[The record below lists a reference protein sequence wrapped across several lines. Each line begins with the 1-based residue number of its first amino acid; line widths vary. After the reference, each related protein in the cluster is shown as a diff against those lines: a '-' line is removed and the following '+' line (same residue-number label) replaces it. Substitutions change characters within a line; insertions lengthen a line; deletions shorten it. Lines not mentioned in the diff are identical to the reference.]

1 MSARRRHH
9 YISDN
14 DNSVNCRVINA
25 NDRRESDLKT
35 NILVERFDTL
45 DVNRLLFVFFF
56 PSTLLWL
63 VMPLFVLVA
72 LALPSPLT
80 RALVFGLPSCENLPA
95 SL

>member
-9 YISDN
+9 YIRDN
-14 DNSVNCRVINA
+14 DNSVNAQVINA
-25 NDRRESDLKT
+25 KDRSKTDLKT

-45 DVNRLLFVFFF
+45 DVNILLFVFFF
-56 PSTLLWL
+56 PSTLLWF